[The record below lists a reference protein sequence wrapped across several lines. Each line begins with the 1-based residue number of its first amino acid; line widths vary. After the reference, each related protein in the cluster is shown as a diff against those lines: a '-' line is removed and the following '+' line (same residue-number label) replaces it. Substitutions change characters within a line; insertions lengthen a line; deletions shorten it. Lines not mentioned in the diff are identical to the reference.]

1 MSEISK
7 PAPVTRP
14 GVMSLTIKEKASL
27 YAAYMPFIQGGGLFV
42 PTPKPYNLGDEVF
55 LLLTLLDEPT
65 KYTVTGKVVWITPP
79 GAQGSRSQGIG
90 VQFSNNEFGVAAKNK
105 IEGILGGHLQANRST
120 HTM

>member
-1 MSEISK
+1 MAD
-7 PAPVTRP
+7 APLKTPVARP

-27 YAAYMPFIQGGGLFV
+27 YAAYMPFIANGGLFV

-65 KYTVTGKVVWITPP
+65 KYTVTGKVVWLTPP
-79 GAQGSRSQGIG
+79 GAQGSRSQGVGI
-90 VQFSNNEFGVAAKNK
+90 QFSNNEFGIAAKNK
-105 IEGILGGHLQANRST
+105 IEGILGGHLQSNRST